1 MTNVID
7 TLCWTFH
14 LAAKKSGMQSAYSKK
29 VFERW
34 LTILRISIGIIYIW
48 FGVLKFFPGVS
59 PAEELA
65 KETIHLLTFRLIKPD
80 LSLLL
85 LAIWETSIGVLLVV
99 GLYSRLVIRI
109 VLVHTICTFTPLF
122 LLPALSFT
130 AAPFSLTLVGQYI
143 IKNIVIISALFVID
157 TSERSR
163 R

>member
-1 MTNVID
+1 MNST
-7 TLCWTFH
+7 
-14 LAAKKSGMQSAYSKK
+14 YSNK

-34 LTILRISIGIIYIW
+34 LAILRISIGVIYIW

-65 KETIHLLTFRLIKPD
+65 KETIHLLTFRLIGPN

-85 LAIWETSIGVLLVV
+85 LAIWETVIGVLLLV
-99 GLYSRLVIRI
+99 GVYSRWVIRF
-109 VLVHTICTFTPLF
+109 VLLHMLCTFTPLF

-157 TSERSR
+157 TAPKK
-163 R
+163 